1 MGLNRSGH
9 SASVEVIVGAV
20 AGAVLIGLI
29 AAGGSAWRPM
39 SSGNTEMAGLLSFP
53 SPKAD
58 QPAPG
63 SASQPDTSATLTA
76 QTPPATS
83 PPAKSPAHP
92 PLVPDL
98 HSASPAGPA
107 SAERSAW
114 TNAQPR
120 GRDVEESP
128 WPQADTRRTP
138 PAANLN
144 SPGFRRAAEAAEK
157 SDPSA
162 AIVIIEDFRAANPDP
177 LYAPHLDALGETA
190 LDRLYWQRVR
200 QLIDQRQQVSRQISE
215 LRVEHSRATDPD
227 RRRSV
232 AEQIEQLRTRL
243 NHIATG
249 IQAMGYSGTS
259 TPEPGNPQQI
269 ARLREQRDRYQY
281 ETWKYRVRLTLIRTR
296 GTPPW
301 GL

>member
-9 SASVEVIVGAV
+9 SASVEVIAGAV
-20 AGAVLIGLI
+20 AGAVLLGLI

-39 SSGNTEMAGLLSFP
+39 GSGNTEMAGLLSFP

-58 QPAPG
+58 QPAAG
-63 SASQPDTSATLTA
+63 STPHRDTSV
-76 QTPPATS
+76 TPPAQT

-98 HSASPAGPA
+98 HSASPTDPVLAD
-107 SAERSAW
+107 RSALIK
-114 TNAQPR
+114 R
-120 GRDVEESP
+120 GIEESP

-144 SPGFRRAAEAAEK
+144 APGFRRAAEAAEK

-162 AIVIIEDFRAANPDP
+162 AIVIIEDFRAAHPDP
-177 LYAPHLDALGETA
+177 LYTSHLDALAETA

-215 LRVEHSRATDPD
+215 LRIEHSRATDAD
-227 RRRSV
+227 RRRR
-232 AEQIEQLRTRL
+232 ATEQMEQLRTRL
-243 NHIATG
+243 NQIATD

-259 TPEPGNPQQI
+259 TPELDNPQQI
-269 ARLREQRDRYQY
+269 APLREQRDRYRY
-281 ETWKYRVRLTLIRTR
+281 ETWKHRVRLTLIRTR